1 MMDGTCG
8 MCAMMGPFMA
18 WILGLGVL
26 VWLLVLVVLVL
37 LAVWLFQRVRR
48 AAGNQA
54 HSAPPGS

>member
-1 MMDGTCG
+1 MCG
-8 MCAMMGPFMA
+8 MMGPFMA

-37 LAVWLFQRVRR
+37 LAAWLFQQVRR
-48 AAGNQA
+48 PADNQA